1 MAVKPMFK
9 MFRVVALLGTLP
21 PLTRNFLYEPTAYAW
36 PLVLCY
42 VALLFTTLSL
52 PLVSARWR
60 LVFAAILLTIIALLV
75 QIRNPDWPTV
85 GFLPGITAIFA
96 TAMARGTLYA
106 GLVSFV
112 YAACSL
118 VVMLVVQRISPAN
131 AMVLISGFVL
141 ISTAP
146 ITLVVMLL
154 VNRDADYVALVSSEQ
169 QLQREEVRREQ
180 LLTLLSDELSM
191 PLDALRRLPDISGD
205 PQAVIA
211 AMGQAGDDV
220 ADIIEDLKQNL
231 VPRNSDH
238 FNAKRV
244 NINNLAESI
253 RRQLQPALAG
263 RGVALDV
270 EFTHTPATSYRIDG
284 SRLRFVLTHLIRNS
298 QLHPDATR
306 LVLRVSGRRDSDNAH
321 SLIFCVECDGTG
333 LPIRDEARL
342 FDGGVFRPHL
352 AVSDGPSRLGDFAEL
367 SRCAELLASMS
378 GRLSYSFTTQGKPSY
393 EALVKASP
401 SSWEDDTSGT
411 DTPSDSAVGQ
421 VVVSLWSMTILWWQR
436 MCEQLL
442 VASGSASVAIF
453 STREAVSTATL
464 MGRQF
469 DLVFFDASSYGAGS
483 EQLAVKI
490 GEAVG
495 ATRLIAMHPL
505 PEGLMLSADVAA
517 TTERPLNAAGLS
529 RALRAMG
536 LQGDTDTAMPMSYR

>member
-411 DTPSDSAVGQ
+411 DTPSDLPLAGCRIAV
-421 VVVSLWSMTILWWQR
+421 VDDDPIVAR

-453 STREAVSTATL
+453 SMREALSTGTL

-483 EQLAVKI
+483 EQLVVKI

-495 ATRLIAMHPL
+495 TTRLIAMHPL

-529 RALRAMG
+529 RALRSMG

>member
-1 MAVKPMFK
+1 MFT

-75 QIRNPDWPTV
+75 QIRNPDWPSV

-411 DTPSDSAVGQ
+411 DTRSNLPLARCRIAVVDDDP
-421 VVVSLWSMTILWWQR
+421 VVAGI
-436 MCEQLL
+436 CEQLL

-453 STREAVSTATL
+453 STREAVSTSTL

-483 EQLAVKI
+483 EQLVVKI

-495 ATRLIAMHPL
+495 TTRLIAMHPL

-529 RALRAMG
+529 RALRSMG